1 MKEQLETLAKK
12 YDDSGYTE
20 SNYYAFIAGANA
32 QKELMLKEIH
42 KYLKESTYNANGR
55 LTLYKSTFVELFE
68 DLKDYLNK

>member
-1 MKEQLETLAKK
+1 MKEQIETLAKN

-20 SNYYAFIAGANA
+20 SNYHAFIAGANA

-55 LTLYKSTFVELFE
+55 LMLYKTTFVELFE
-68 DLKDYLNK
+68 DLKGYLNK